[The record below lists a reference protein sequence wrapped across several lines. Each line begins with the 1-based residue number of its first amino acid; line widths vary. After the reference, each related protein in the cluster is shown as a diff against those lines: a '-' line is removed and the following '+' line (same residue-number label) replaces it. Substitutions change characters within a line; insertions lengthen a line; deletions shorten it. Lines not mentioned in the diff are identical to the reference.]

1 MFNTISFVSPFSLP
15 FLSSFSLFF
24 FPFKLSQCEIC
35 LWCCFFFRIRRLW
48 RWVLITLI
56 VFPFPSSFYASFL
69 PFFLLWRSPL
79 YPYPPLAVLLRL
91 PNPFFNL
98 LCALFQSLPRNQ
110 RNKRRRLLPKRLILV
125 SPLSLFFFIFL
136 FFYLF
141 LQELIQVLEILSLQF
156 LRGCGI
162 HSGYWLSN
170 YPEDWRFL
178 GTYKGWYI
186 NGGDSR
192 SGCFR
197 SCFKATHLSGS
208 LWSSRVQQPPC
219 RPLSSLWPL
228 LW

>member
-79 YPYPPLAVLLRL
+79 YPYPPLALLLRL

-110 RNKRRRLLPKRLILV
+110 RNKRRRLLPKRPILV
-125 SPLSLFFFIFL
+125 SPLSLFFYFFIFFIFTGVDTGVRDSEL
-136 FFYLF
+136 AIPEGLWDPFRLLAFKLPRGLKVPWHLQGMIHQWGR
-141 LQELIQVLEILSLQF
+141 LQE
-156 LRGCGI
+156 
-162 HSGYWLSN
+162 WL
-170 YPEDWRFL
+170 L
-178 GTYKGWYI
+178 
-186 NGGDSR
+186 
-192 SGCFR
+192 
-197 SCFKATHLSGS
+197 
-208 LWSSRVQQPPC
+208 
-219 RPLSSLWPL
+219 
-228 LW
+228 